1 MVEENKIMNSEIP
14 KCNLKD
20 QVTNKQ
26 TNKQKLP
33 LYWIHSITDD
43 AEKTKQNTKVTALKM
58 P

>member
-1 MVEENKIMNSEIP
+1 MAKENKIMNSEIP
-14 KCNLKD
+14 KCSLKD
-20 QVTNKQ
+20 QVKKQ

-43 AEKTKQNTKVTALKM
+43 AEKTKQNTKVTALKT